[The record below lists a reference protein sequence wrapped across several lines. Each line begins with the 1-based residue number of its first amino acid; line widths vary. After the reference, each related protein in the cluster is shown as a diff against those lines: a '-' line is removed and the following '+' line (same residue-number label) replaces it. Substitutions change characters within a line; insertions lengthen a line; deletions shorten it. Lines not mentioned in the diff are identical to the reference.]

1 MSLRRVEEVNDVL
14 SVGIDVRP
22 VIVVLLD
29 RLLGRDELADVDG
42 GRVSEVLEVVGQ
54 LLQLI
59 VQVLGLANRV
69 LVEVLNPLVFLGL
82 GFELRLLLLLLQAHL
97 VGMLVLQLLYLNFLL
112 LLLRNGILL
121 NIRIV

>member
-1 MSLRRVEEVNDVL
+1 VSLRRVEEVNDVL